1 MNDALAAIAR
11 LGHDLYNW
19 SLATILETAILL
31 ALAVAADLLLA
42 KRVRP
47 AWRIALYLPIF
58 LRLILPT
65 SLALHVPIWVAP
77 AHASTPVS
85 TFVTAHASA
94 APVAASVEPLQSTPS
109 MRATAFAAIYLLGA
123 IFLAMRWF
131 KDTRAIARTLR
142 DAAPHPTDPLVN
154 IANSAGPMVV
164 GVLTPRIII
173 PAWLLSSNAL
183 PLILA
188 HEHAHITRRDP
199 ALAAAMRLACML
211 ACPIIPIWIASARVR
226 SLMEQACDERAL
238 CANGPRQREVI
249 MTYADALIHVARRS
263 SRRAW
268 TLAFGGSVAAR
279 ISALRHDHQW
289 RTAPQLLMV
298 LSVATM
304 LIGCA
309 VVKPGATEHANA
321 TSPITVNTQ
330 ANVPP
335 SDQPAESEADAPH
348 QTHSDAESYAAF
360 RRTTR
365 ALSVAPEDVIQPL
378 VMLPVDEDFLVNV
391 RILDGDLAIKSDTPD
406 SETISILDH
415 EQLEAALNTNTS
427 AHVIAWP
434 RVAVAVSQPA
444 EVRMTMDN
452 IGFVFNVVVY
462 PSPEG
467 TVIASVSYSEGTAY
481 QIAPYTVRAK
491 ETDATVIRIPATD
504 AASSRTLIITIE
516 RPRDD
521 C

>member
-1 MNDALAAIAR
+1 MNNAFATIAR
-11 LGHDLYNW
+11 LGHDLYDW
-19 SLATILETAILL
+19 SLATILETGTLL

-65 SLALHVPIWVAP
+65 GLALHVPIWVAP
-77 AHASTPVS
+77 APASTPIS
-85 TFVTAHASA
+85 TLVTAHASV
-94 APVAASVEPLQSTPS
+94 APFAASVEPLQSSPN
-109 MRATAFAAIYLLGA
+109 MLAIACAAIYLMGVVILTS
-123 IFLAMRWF
+123 RWF
-131 KDTRAIARTLR
+131 KDSRTLTRTLR
-142 DAAPHPTDPLVN
+142 DAARHPTEPLVI
-154 IANSAGPMVV
+154 IARSAGPMVV
-164 GVLTPRIII
+164 GVLTPRIVI
-173 PAWLLSSNAL
+173 PAWLLSSSAL
-183 PLILA
+183 PLILE
-188 HEHAHITRRDP
+188 HERAHITRRDP
-199 ALAAAMRLACML
+199 ALAAALRLACTL
-211 ACPIIPIWIASARVR
+211 AWPIIPIWIASARVR

-238 CANGPRQREVI
+238 CAHGPRQREVI
-249 MTYADALIHVARRS
+249 MTYADALIHVAHRS
-263 SRRAW
+263 SRRAGA
-268 TLAFGGSVAAR
+268 LAFGGSVAAR

-298 LSVATM
+298 LSVATL

-309 VVKPGATEHANA
+309 VVKPGATEHANE

-335 SDQPAESEADAPH
+335 SDQPASPEADAPH
-348 QTHSDAESYAAF
+348 QTQSDAESDSAL
-360 RRTTR
+360 RRTAR
-365 ALSVAPEDVIQPL
+365 ALSVSPEDVIQPL

-391 RILDGDLAIKSDTPD
+391 RILDGDLAIKPDDADSDA
-406 SETISILDH
+406 ISSIDR
-415 EQLEAALNTNTS
+415 EQLEEVLDATS
-427 AHVIAWP
+427 SVRVIAWP

-444 EVRMTMDN
+444 EVRMTLDDV
-452 IGFVFNVVVY
+452 GFVFNIVVY

-467 TVIASVSYSEGTAY
+467 TVIASVSYSEGSAY

-491 ETDATVIRIPATD
+491 ETDATIIRIPATD
-504 AASSRTLIITIE
+504 AASSRTLMITIE